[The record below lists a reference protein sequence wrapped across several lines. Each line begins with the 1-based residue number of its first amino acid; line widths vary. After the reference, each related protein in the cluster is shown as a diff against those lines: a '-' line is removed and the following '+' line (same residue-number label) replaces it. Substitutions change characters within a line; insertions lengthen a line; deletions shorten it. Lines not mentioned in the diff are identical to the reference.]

1 MRKMHCNLERP
12 VFRTTSTCNFS
23 YLFVYLSPSLKT
35 PLYTG
40 VLVWQQ
46 MCDRWQIKSCFSSFP
61 SCPTLVHDATFNCHY
76 RYCQQALEAQTVC
89 FVGSVQPVSNFWN
102 RLFGA
107 SAQPV
112 RRHCDTCSEALW
124 QLYNSNVHPVQ
135 QQCSPRATALFTPC
149 NDLVHPVKWHCSL
162 LWNAALSAV
171 WWHREKCSK
180 MLRKR
185 RFSFL
190 FVICHAFV
198 VTRKRLYTKAFSVMV
213 TNKQIKTK
221 ICM

>member
-1 MRKMHCNLERP
+1 MTNKS
-12 VFRTTSTCNFS
+12 VFSVFSLLSYAGSWCHLQLPLQILSAGVGGANSLFRRLRTTCFKH
-23 YLFVYLSPSLKT
+23 LKRVVRSLRT
-35 PLYTG
+35 T
-40 VLVWQQ
+40 
-46 MCDRWQIKSCFSSFP
+46 R
-61 SCPTLVHDATFNCHY
+61 A
-76 RYCQQALEAQTVC
+76 
-89 FVGSVQPVSNFWN
+89 
-102 RLFGA
+102 
-107 SAQPV
+107 
-112 RRHCDTCSEALW
+112 EALW
-124 QLYNSNVHPVQ
+124 HLFRGSVTPVPRLCDSCTTSMFTPCNINVHPVQ
-135 QQCSPRATALFTPC
+135 RQCSPRATALFTPC

-198 VTRKRLYTKAFSVMV
+198 ATRKRLYTKAFSVMV

>member
-1 MRKMHCNLERP
+1 MWQMTNKS
-12 VFRTTSTCNFS
+12 VFSVFSLLSYAGSWCHLQLPLQILSAGVGGANSLFRRLRTTCFKR
-23 YLFVYLSPSLKT
+23 LKQVVRSLRT
-35 PLYTG
+35 T
-40 VLVWQQ
+40 
-46 MCDRWQIKSCFSSFP
+46 R
-61 SCPTLVHDATFNCHY
+61 A
-76 RYCQQALEAQTVC
+76 
-89 FVGSVQPVSNFWN
+89 
-102 RLFGA
+102 
-107 SAQPV
+107 
-112 RRHCDTCSEALW
+112 EALW
-124 QLYNSNVHPVQ
+124 HLFRGTVAAVQ

-162 LWNAALSAV
+162 LWNAPLGAV

-185 RFSFL
+185 RSSFL

-198 VTRKRLYTKAFSVMV
+198 ATRKRLYTKAFSVMV